1 MRVSVLSALAGKF
14 QPGMYGLSL
23 LVLLSHKLDYATAAL
38 VASGSAWGTVTTPL
52 RGRLLDRFPYARVL
66 WPLLL
71 LHIGFLGLLIVSLDQ
86 GFPHWALLL
95 TALCASVV
103 VPPIG
108 TVTRVTWRA
117 RSTPAVLQTAL
128 ALDAVLADIG
138 FMVGPVLAIGL
149 SRAIS
154 PIAGVVTCAVLMILA
169 VPLVLRNAHGIA
181 FERSPNRAHLAGP
194 LRRARARWVFLV
206 AALFFFGVSVMEIV
220 LASFG
225 SGSKVTLTGGTVLSI
240 IAVASVIGGLAVG
253 GLPTT
258 LSQRLTQP
266 SVIIAVIA
274 GAVLLMAG
282 LLALADWSVYLAC
295 VPVGLCLG
303 PSFVAIYGAAGDAAA
318 PGEQAETQSWV
329 GSALMAGGALGAATG
344 GWAVQSYGHA
354 AALATAGLAMA
365 CGALAGTRVA
375 RQQAVEPQ
383 AEPLA
388 DTLHPFSDE
397 R

>member
-1 MRVSVLSALAGKF
+1 MSILPALAGKF
-14 QPGMYGLSL
+14 QPGMYSLSL
-23 LVLLSHKLDYATAAL
+23 LMVLSHHLDYAAAAL
-38 VASGSAWGTVTTPL
+38 VASGSAWGAVTSPV

-66 WPLLL
+66 WPLLV
-71 LHIGFLGLLIVSLDQ
+71 LHLGFLSLLIVGLYR
-86 GFPHWALLL
+86 GFPLWTLLL

-117 RSTPAVLQTAL
+117 RSTPAVLPTAL
-128 ALDAVLADIG
+128 ALDAVLTDIG

-149 SRAIS
+149 GQAIA
-154 PIAGVVTCAVLMILA
+154 PVVGIVTCAVLMILA
-169 VPLVLRNAHGIA
+169 VPLILRNARGIA
-181 FERSPNRAHLAGP
+181 LERPPTRPHWAGP

-206 AALFFFGVSVMEIV
+206 AALFFFGVSVMETV

-225 SGSKVTLTGGTVLSI
+225 SDGEVTLTGGAVLSL
-240 IAVASVIGGLAVG
+240 IAVASMIGGLAVG
-253 GLPTT
+253 GLP
-258 LSQRLTQP
+258 SAVSRRLARP
-266 SVIIAVIA
+266 AVIIAMIA

-282 LLALADWSVYLAC
+282 LLTLADWSAYLAC

-303 PSFVAIYGAAGDAAA
+303 PSFVAVYGAAGDAAG

-329 GSALMAGGALGAATG
+329 ASALMAGGALGTAAG

-354 AALATAGLAMA
+354 PALAMGGLVMV

-375 RQQAVEPQ
+375 RRQVAEPQ
-383 AEPLA
+383 PETLA
-388 DTLHPFSDE
+388 DA
-397 R
+397 